1 MGSKGKPRAAVE
13 QRENLAMTIF
23 SRILAFA
30 NVIAA
35 VVMIYF
41 LMQAFVARMAWQRE
55 LRRLEEVRDGVTTAE
70 LEQRIRRDFP
80 EQVQMLEKDRPQSEA
95 AWRAALLR
103 ILFPPDK
110 PNLLA
115 DAAKTEE
122 LISRYGLSY
131 DEVRSVVEEHIGRVR
146 RELEIEV
153 QTLQHRRRELE
164 TLRAT
169 VQKAISEA
177 EGRLKSLQQQL
188 ETELA
193 QHQKIRELIHQR
205 RLQIAF
211 WLARLSEAY
220 AAREVAAARLRD
232 MEDEFL
238 AVEMEGQELEKAC
251 LELLKQIQQLEAKSV
266 SRSQP

>member
-1 MGSKGKPRAAVE
+1 
-13 QRENLAMTIF
+13 MTIF

-30 NVIAA
+30 NFIAA
-35 VVMIYF
+35 IVTIYF
-41 LMQAFVARMAWQRE
+41 LIQVYVARLAWQRE
-55 LRRLEEVRDGVTTAE
+55 LRRLEEVRDGITTAE

-103 ILFPPDK
+103 ILFPLDK

-122 LISRYGLSY
+122 LISHYGLKY
-131 DEVRSVVEEHIGRVR
+131 DEVRSVVEEQIGRVR
-146 RELEIEV
+146 KELEIEE
-153 QTLQHRRRELE
+153 QTLLHRRRELE

-169 VQKAISEA
+169 AQKAMREA
-177 EGRLKSLQQQL
+177 EERLKSLQQQVD
-188 ETELA
+188 TELA
-193 QHQKIRELIHQR
+193 QHEKIRELIHQR

-220 AAREVAAARLRD
+220 AAREVTGAKLQDMGDELRAL
-232 MEDEFL
+232 EK
-238 AVEMEGQELEKAC
+238 EGQELEKAC
-251 LELLKQIQQLEAKSV
+251 LELVRQIQEHEEIQSLR
-266 SRSQP
+266 SRP